1 MAALGSKYNSRLE
14 HEQLF
19 KMAEGQTIFVLASF
33 TSLLKVIPLVSKI
46 SRTVKECYASKEVHR
61 EMEIFYVLNNME
73 SMEKRE
79 QIKIYIIM

>member
-19 KMAEGQTIFVLASF
+19 KMADRQRMFVLASF
-33 TSLLKVIPLVSKI
+33 TGLLKVIPLVSKI

-61 EMEIFYVLNNME
+61 EMEIFYILNNME

-79 QIKIYIIM
+79 QIKYIYI